1 MGSMSQW
8 TFILVEVVMREGI
21 GIIYIVFGVVEE
33 VVLGRRLGGRDV

>member
-1 MGSMSQW
+1 MSQW

>member
-1 MGSMSQW
+1 MSKW

-33 VVLGRRLGGRDV
+33 VVFGRRLGGRDV